1 VFAADGALINVA
13 RCNVTTTY
21 PHPGWAEQDA
31 TALSASLQ
39 NILAQTQQALGA
51 RWRQMRSAGL
61 ATQRSNIVC
70 WDRHDGT
77 ALSPAISWQDRRG
90 QSWLENLG
98 LGIDSLRER
107 TGLYVSP
114 HYGASKL
121 RWCLDHL
128 PEVQQAARTGHLACG
143 PLASDLV
150 SQLCHGHPVLI
161 DPANAARTQLWNL
174 AARDWDT
181 ELLSMFGVGAEL
193 LPQSVS
199 TCYDFGTLRNSE
211 SAIPLRILTGDQSA
225 ALYANGRPRSDT
237 LYINLGTGAF
247 LQRPLRA
254 YRQPPDGIL
263 ASIVYADMSRADYVF
278 EATVN
283 GAGCALDWVRDQLG
297 IPDIETKL
305 ETWLT
310 REVDI
315 PLFLNGI
322 AGLGSPWWRA
332 QFASRFIGTGEP
344 WAQAVAV
351 VESILF
357 LIAENLQRLQEDE
370 PLQHIQLSGGLA
382 QLDGLCQRLAD
393 ITGLRIL
400 RNRQIEATARGVAW
414 LLADAEGLGWA
425 DAASDV
431 FTPQSNPGCRMRL
444 ARWREEMH
452 KALAAD

>member
-1 VFAADGALINVA
+1 M
-13 RCNVTTTY
+13 
-21 PHPGWAEQDA
+21 
-31 TALSASLQ
+31 SASLQ
-39 NILAQTQQALGA
+39 DVLAQTQHALGA
-51 RWRQMRSAGL
+51 RWRQLRSAGL

-70 WDRHDGT
+70 WDRRDGT
-77 ALSPAISWQDRRG
+77 ALSPAISWQDRRA

-98 LGIDSLRER
+98 LSIDSLREH

-128 PEVQQAARTGHLACG
+128 PAVQRAAQDGRLACG
-143 PLASDLV
+143 PLASYLI
-150 SQLCHGHPVLI
+150 SQLCHGHPTLI

-174 AARDWDT
+174 AARDWDA
-181 ELLSMFGVGAEL
+181 ELLSMFGVDADL

-199 TCYDFGTLRNSE
+199 TQYDYGELIGSE
-211 SAIPLRILTGDQSA
+211 WGIPLRILTGDQSA

-254 YRQPPDGIL
+254 YRQPSDGIL
-263 ASIVYADMSRADYVF
+263 ASVVYADASRADYVF

-283 GAGCALDWVRDQLG
+283 GAGSALDWARDQLG
-297 IPDIETKL
+297 ILDIEAQL
-305 ETWLT
+305 EAWLQ
-310 REVDI
+310 READI

-322 AGLGSPWWRA
+322 AGLGSPWWRP
-332 QFASRFIGTGEP
+332 QFVSRFVGTGEP
-344 WAQAVAV
+344 WMQAVAV
-351 VESILF
+351 AESMLF

-370 PLQHIQLSGGLA
+370 PLQRIQISGGLA

-393 ITGLRIL
+393 ITGLTIL
-400 RNRQIEATARGVAW
+400 RSRQIEATARGVAW

-425 DAASDV
+425 DAVNDA
-431 FTPQSNPGCRMRL
+431 FTPQSNPGCRMRQQ
-444 ARWREEMH
+444 RWREEMH
-452 KALAAD
+452 KVLAAD